1 MVNKLLNCR
10 AELQSTRSR
19 IILAIPPREIVTD
32 KVVSTEWSL
41 RRISA
46 ILKASM
52 LKDLN
57 RLE

>member
-1 MVNKLLNCR
+1 M
-10 AELQSTRSR
+10 SGR
-19 IILAIPPREIVTD
+19 IILAILPREIITN